1 MFGWMWN
8 LCAVW
13 HRKNHVIMLSQ
24 CCHNLQPQFI
34 FWQLSFG
41 KTTEGIKFSLFVSI
55 CLSICLSIYLSIYP
69 SIYSSQIQ
77 MWSARPNHSLACAIK
92 ENKMGPGPISWET
105 PYSQH
110 LSTKNPLQYMILY
123 IYIFFSLY
131 RQKGNIWKHFPFL
144 WKIQGHGAVCG
155 PVEFEH
161 FNKTEK
167 INTHTPSMSFVA
179 IPFESA
185 WWLLQIFAVNLGP
198 SFVPLQ
204 TIIYRTPK
212 PITSYIYPP

>member
-1 MFGWMWN
+1 MSCLVECGI
-8 LCAVW
+8 CALSGTG
-13 HRKNHVIMLSQ
+13 KIMLS
-24 CCHNLQPQFI
+24 CYHNVVTTFNRNS
-34 FWQLSFG
+34 FFDSWVSEKQLKGSNF
-41 KTTEGIKFSLFVSI
+41 LYL
-55 CLSICLSIYLSIYP
+55 CLSVYLSVYLSIYP

-123 IYIFFSLY
+123 IYIYIFSLY

-144 WKIQGHGAVCG
+144 WKIQGHGAICG

-204 TIIYRTPK
+204 IIIYRTPK

>member
-55 CLSICLSIYLSIYP
+55 CLSICLSIYLSIYLFV
-69 SIYSSQIQ
+69 SD
-77 MWSARPNHSLACAIK
+77 PNVVGTPKPFAGLCNQRK
-92 ENKMGPGPISWET
+92 QNGPWAYLMRNPIFST
-105 PYSQH
+105 SQH
-110 LSTKNPLQYMILY
+110 EEPFTIYDIIH